1 MLLHTDY
8 FFHILDKTAQL
19 CVRNVSLY
27 REVHIY
33 FSKSKK
39 KKSMKSSGN
48 IGFHRQII

>member
-39 KKSMKSSGN
+39 KKIYEKLWQHWFS
-48 IGFHRQII
+48 